1 MATKNKVC
9 CVLCRKEITAN
20 NIKNHHNSKVCIAP
34 KIQSEFN
41 KDNSCMF
48 CGKIYKNKLAISKHQ
63 PYCVR
68 NPNRSDKPFRT
79 ASPIHRTEEYRESQR
94 QIRLKN
100 SYIYED
106 SAFIEKQRQN

>member
-68 NPNRSDKPFRT
+68 NPNRSDKPFRWHIENL
-79 ASPIHRTEEYRESQR
+79 ASCSKRNAGAPQSSLILSK
-94 QIRLKN
+94 L
-100 SYIYED
+100 
-106 SAFIEKQRQN
+106 